1 MALYYYFGKLN
12 ILPFHVMSAHSSHVQ
27 LTRPATH
34 MIIAPSSPPPPH
46 CIITVSSPVSL
57 DHVRPLLRY
66 HDGGCVCVAGHNG
79 GHDGRVNDSQ
89 PGNSIDLNINVKLD
103 IQLRLGEI
111 P

>member
-34 MIIAPSSPPPPH
+34 MIIAPSPPPPH
-46 CIITVSSPVSL
+46 SIVTVSSPVSL

-66 HDGGCVCVAGHNG
+66 HDGGRVCVTRDNV
-79 GHDGRVNDSQ
+79 GHDGRINDSQ
-89 PGNSIDLNINVKLD
+89 PGNSINLNIDVKVV
-103 IQLRLGEI
+103 IQI
-111 P
+111 V